1 MPQIILCARV
11 QSEVK
16 KKKKCGVFYK
26 SQTEQ
31 LLGKKKKKVSRI
43 YLSIY
48 RQIRSGI
55 FRPCCSTRARVAS

>member
-31 LLGKKKKKVSRI
+31 LLGKKKKSI
-43 YLSIY
+43 AYLSFHI
-48 RQIRSGI
+48 
-55 FRPCCSTRARVAS
+55 STNSIGNIQTVLQHSS